1 MGLDL
6 SALSRQVRAMSGSL
20 AGEASDKQERQ
31 SLALGRY
38 LEEADE
44 HAAWAQAADL
54 SRETA
59 AWLLARPVEP
69 LNAIYDLPAR
79 PRDYALIATDGSQID
94 VERHGMAAC
103 YVINVG
109 RVYLRYGARPAA
121 RLSARPTLYYRDED
135 LYLSDGVRR
144 IPIEGNYLSAKRD
157 IEEGLALAELA
168 DEFLSAD
175 SADSR
180 GYRQATSGPTREN
193 PRESTNADEFRSADD
208 ADLRGYEQLTFGVR
222 HPIRENPRESADSID
237 PREGKQT
244 RPDRPEPIR
253 VNPRASADS
262 TDPREDKQTRP
273 DRPEPIRVNPRESA
287 DQIPAIA
294 LQDGTLVRWTLAG
307 AEKFVQ
313 EQFLRPYLAYLDQMR
328 TRAIPVASYISRPR
342 APEVAGTIRLM
353 LCPDVDVA
361 AGRGANCSEC
371 SDAAAGRTPSC
382 YACQGLTDAD
392 ILADMLSD
400 GQRGPLFVSM
410 SRINVEAYGPHL
422 IHFFYMRVGRE
433 VARVELP
440 RWVAE
445 DRAAVDLLH
454 TLIYDQCMKGQGYP
468 VALARAH
475 EQAIVRAADRR
486 AFLSIVEGSLLRAE
500 LPASDSRKRESKDR
514 QAL

>member
-20 AGEASDKQERQ
+20 ATEASDKQQRQ
-31 SLALGRY
+31 TLALGRY
-38 LEEADE
+38 LEESGAYE
-44 HAAWAQAADL
+44 SWARAADL

-69 LNAIYDLPAR
+69 LNAIHDLPPR
-79 PRDYALIATDGSQID
+79 PPDYALVATDGSQID

-103 YVINVG
+103 YVINIG
-109 RVYLRYGARPAA
+109 RVFLRYGAHPSA
-121 RLSARPTLYYRDED
+121 RLSSRPALYYRDED

-144 IPIEGNYLSAKRD
+144 IAVEGNYLSARRD
-157 IEEGLALAELA
+157 VEEGVALAELA
-168 DEFLSAD
+168 DEFLI
-175 SADSR
+175 
-180 GYRQATSGPTREN
+180 
-193 PRESTNADEFRSADD
+193 DD
-208 ADLRGYEQLTFGVR
+208 LPCA
-222 HPIRENPRESADSID
+222 
-237 PREGKQT
+237 
-244 RPDRPEPIR
+244 
-253 VNPRASADS
+253 
-262 TDPREDKQTRP
+262 
-273 DRPEPIRVNPRESA
+273 
-287 DQIPAIA
+287 A

-313 EQFLRPYLAYLDQMR
+313 ERFLRPYLAYLDAMR
-328 TRAIPVASYISRPR
+328 ERGIPVASYISRPR

-353 LCPDVDVA
+353 LCPDVKLDE
-361 AGRGANCSEC
+361 GRGAKCGEC
-371 SDAAAGRTPSC
+371 SDAAAGRMPSC
-382 YACQGLTDAD
+382 YVCQGLTDAE
-392 ILADMLSD
+392 ILADLLAE
-400 GQRGPLFVSM
+400 GQRGPLFASM
-410 SRINVEAYGPHL
+410 SRINVESYGPHL

-433 VARVELP
+433 VARVEVP

-445 DRAAVDLLH
+445 DAGAVDLIH

-500 LPASDSRKRESKDR
+500 LPASDSRKRESKER